1 MYVGLRTWTIAICI
15 DNEDTDFSI
24 VVGYPYGGFLYGYVG
39 HSAPFILTNMLVA
52 IDIGKN
58 KMLELSFPNSNY
70 RIIAKYH
77 CYVFIN
83 I

>member
-1 MYVGLRTWTIAICI
+1 MLINV
-15 DNEDTDFSI
+15 DTVYILLHDFSI
-24 VVGYPYGGFLYGYVG
+24 VVGYPYGGFLYAYVG

-52 IDIGKN
+52 IDIGKY

-70 RIIAKYH
+70 WIIAKCH
-77 CYVFIN
+77 WYVFIN